1 MSTGTIH
8 ATAHPI
14 AAVLDFEGAAME
26 DYQRLS
32 ERLSPTYRH
41 RRLQGCLFHWVKS
54 YPEGFRV
61 IEFWSGRDLFD
72 WFLDHEFRPLL
83 RELGLVDPRMT
94 IEPVP
99 EDAIFG
105 TDETDGDETDADETH
120 SDEVDDHS

>member
-14 AAVLDFEGAAME
+14 AAVLDFDGVAMD
-26 DYQRLS
+26 DYQRLC
-32 ERLSPTYRH
+32 ERLNPTRRH

-61 IEFWSGRDLFD
+61 IEFWSGRELFD
-72 WFLDHEFRPLL
+72 WFLDNEFRPLL
-83 RELGLVDPRMT
+83 RELGLVEPHLT
-94 IEPVP
+94 IESVP

-105 TDETDGDETDADETH
+105 IEDETEDDDVDRDA
-120 SDEVDDHS
+120 